1 MSEIKNLEPKS
12 VWENFDML
20 CANPR
25 PSKHEGKVVNAIV
38 DFAKR
43 HNIDCK
49 IDSIGNVVL
58 KKPATKGMENR
69 KGAILQAHVDMVPQK
84 NNDVN
89 HDFVKDPILPW
100 IDGEWVRAKGTT
112 LGADDGIGVS
122 AALAILADEN
132 LQHGPLEAL
141 LTIDEETGMTGAFG
155 LKAGELDGDILLN
168 LDSETEGELYVGCA
182 GGVDATI
189 HIDYDMMPVE
199 AGYSCFS
206 IQVKNMKGGHSGMDI
221 ILQRG
226 NATKSLFRIMKAMS
240 EEMDV
245 RLCEVEG
252 GNMRNAIPRDAVATI
267 ALSTKDVK
275 RAKEIVE
282 ELDKTIHSELSA
294 VENEFTISM
303 NPTATVNQMM
313 KECSSNKI
321 INLVYALPNAIYRM
335 SDAVCGL
342 VETSSN
348 LAIVKSDGKEIEICC
363 LIRSSVDSEKKDFSM
378 MMKSVVELAGGKIEF
393 SGEYPGWKPNMDS
406 PILHEMKTLYK
417 KLFNKEAKV
426 MAIHAGLECGVMGGL
441 YKNWDMISFGPT
453 IEHPHSPDERVNIK
467 SVELFYKF
475 LVETIK
481 NVPTK

>member
-1 MSEIKNLEPKS
+1 MSEIRNLEPKK

-25 PSKHEGKVVNAIV
+25 PSKHEQKVRAAII
-38 DFAKR
+38 DYAKQ
-43 HNIDCK
+43 HNIACETDK
-49 IDSIGNVVL
+49 IGNIIL
-58 KKPATKGMENR
+58 KKPATAGMENR
-69 KGAILQAHVDMVPQK
+69 KGVILQAHIDMVPQK
-84 NNDVN
+84 NADVE
-89 HDFVKDPILPW
+89 HDFVKDSIQPW

-112 LGADDGIGVS
+112 LGADNGIGVS
-122 AALAILADEN
+122 AALAIMTDEN

-155 LKAGELDGDILLN
+155 LQAGELEGEILLN

-189 HIDYDMMPVE
+189 KLKYGTEPIQ
-199 AGYSCFS
+199 AGRTSFVLA
-206 IQVKNMKGGHSGMDI
+206 VKGFKGGHSGMDI

-226 NATKSLFRIMKAMS
+226 NANKSLFRILKALES
-240 EEMDV
+240 LEV
-245 RLCEVEG
+245 RLCEIEG
-252 GNMRNAIPRDAVATI
+252 GNMRNAIPREAVATI
-267 ALSTKDVK
+267 TLPTDNVAK
-275 RAKEIVE
+275 AKEIVE
-282 ELDKTIHSELSA
+282 KIYKEIKNELS
-294 VENEFTISM
+294 ETEKEFSITLE
-303 NPTATVNQMM
+303 PTANPSNMM
-313 KECSSNKI
+313 KECCSKKI
-321 INLVYALPNAIYRM
+321 INTVYALPNGVYRM
-335 SDAVCGL
+335 SDSMKNL

-348 LAIVKSDGKEIEICC
+348 LAIVKSEDGIVKICC
-363 LIRSSVDSEKKDFSM
+363 LLRSSVDSEKKDLAM
-378 MMKSVVELAGGKIEF
+378 MMKSVVDLAGDEIEF
-393 SGEYPGWKPNMDS
+393 TGEYPGWKPNMNS
-406 PILHEMKTLYK
+406 SILEEMRELYH

-481 NVPTK
+481 NIPTK

>member
-1 MSEIKNLEPKS
+1 MSEIRNLEPKQ

-25 PSKHEGKVVNAIV
+25 PSKHEEKVRNAIV
-38 DFAKR
+38 EYAKQ
-43 HNIDCK
+43 HNLSCTIDK
-49 IDSIGNVVL
+49 IGNVIL
-58 KKPATKGMENR
+58 KKPATPGMENR
-69 KGAILQAHVDMVPQK
+69 KGVILQAHIDMVPQK
-84 NNDVN
+84 NSDVN
-89 HDFVKDPILPW
+89 HDFVKDPIQPW
-100 IDGEWVRAKGTT
+100 IDGDWVRAKGTT
-112 LGADDGIGVS
+112 LGADNGIGAS
-122 AALAILADEN
+122 AALAIMTDEN

-155 LKAGELDGDILLN
+155 LELGELNGDILLN

-189 HIDYDMMPVE
+189 KLKYGVEPLE
-199 AGYSCFS
+199 AGRTSFVLA
-206 IQVKNMKGGHSGMDI
+206 VKGFKGGHSGMDI

-226 NATKSLFRIMKAMS
+226 NANKSLFRILKAL
-240 EEMDV
+240 EELDV

-252 GNMRNAIPRDAVATI
+252 GNMRNAIPRDAMAVVAIPTGNV
-267 ALSTKDVK
+267 AK
-275 RAKEIVE
+275 AKEIVE
-282 ELDKTIHSELSA
+282 KLYKEIKNELAETEK
-294 VENEFTISM
+294 EFTITLEPTS
-303 NPTATVNQMM
+303 NPVNMM
-313 KECSSNKI
+313 KDCCSKKV
-321 INLVYALPNAIYRM
+321 INTIYALPNGIYRM
-335 SDAVCGL
+335 SDSMENL

-348 LAIVKSDGKEIEICC
+348 LAIVKSEDGVVTICC
-363 LIRSSVDSEKKDFSM
+363 LIRSSVDSEKKDFAM
-378 MMKSVVELAGGKIEF
+378 MMKSVVDLAGDEITF

-406 PILHEMKTLYK
+406 AILKEMRELYQ

-467 SVELFYKF
+467 SVGLFYKF

-481 NVPTK
+481 NIPLK